1 MPLKDLSVGIVAPS
15 EQIRAAL
22 RSQFADA
29 GIAAKVHESAH
40 YCLSKNDSSTR
51 RLATAGVDLVLVDME
66 DGEAG
71 LLTLRVLQGTV
82 PDAWLFVLTDKDDSQ
97 TLIDCMRAGARDAIT
112 KPIGPRALSQA
123 LTRFLAERVRQG
135 DQEKVGNLYCVT
147 TAKGGSG
154 ATTVAINLASCLS
167 DIGQRRVAFI
177 DLNYP
182 VGDAA
187 AYLNLRPEFTLSEAL
202 ASAPRL
208 DTTLLE
214 SYMSHTEGFSVLAGF
229 KDYVPGAALDYQAL
243 AKVLEICSH
252 SYQDVVIDLPS
263 LLDERTLHTVTE
275 MAKVVLLVLTPELPA
290 LWRTERL
297 LQFFGKNGTRDKLR
311 VIVNRS
317 NKRDDIT
324 EKEITKVLDTPV
336 YWRLPNNYAS
346 SIQSINSGKPVVVI
360 NHSDLSKSYR
370 ELAHELAGLPRVS
383 KNSGLLGFLFRQ

>member
-1 MPLKDLSVGIVAPS
+1 MPLNELSVGIVAPS
-15 EQIRAAL
+15 EEIRAAL
-22 RSQFADA
+22 RSQLSDA
-29 GIAAKVHESAH
+29 GIGARVCESAH
-40 YCLSKNDSSTR
+40 YCSSRNDSSTR
-51 RLATAGVDLVLVDME
+51 RLVAADVNLVLVDME
-66 DGEAG
+66 DSISG
-71 LLTLRVLQGTV
+71 LQTLRVLQATL
-82 PDAWLFVLTDKDDSQ
+82 PDAWLFVLTDKSDSQ
-97 TLIDCMRAGARDAIT
+97 TLIECMRAGARDAIT
-112 KPIGPRALSQA
+112 KPIGPRAVSQA
-123 LTRFLAERVRQG
+123 LTRFLSERVRQG
-135 DQEKVGNLYCVT
+135 DQDKVGNIYCVT

-167 DIGQRRVAFI
+167 DIGKRRVAFI

-202 ASAPRL
+202 AAAPRL

-214 SYMSHTEGFSVLAGF
+214 SYMSHAEGFSVLAGF
-229 KDYVPGAALDYQAL
+229 KDYLPGAPLDHQAL
-243 AKVLEICSH
+243 AKVLEVSSR

-263 LLDERTLHTVTE
+263 LLDEKTLHTVTE
-275 MAKVVLLVLTPELPA
+275 MAKVVLLILTPELPA

-297 LQFFGKNGTRDKLR
+297 LQFFGKNGTREKLR

-324 EKEITKVLDTPV
+324 EKEITKVLETPV

-360 NHSDLSKSYR
+360 NHSDLSRSYR
-370 ELAHELAGLPRVS
+370 ELAHELTGTPRGV
-383 KNSGLLGFLFRQ
+383 KNPGLLGFLFRQ

>member
-1 MPLKDLSVGIVAPS
+1 MSLNELSVGIVAPS
-15 EQIRAAL
+15 DEIRAAL
-22 RSQFADA
+22 RSQVSDS
-29 GIAAKVHESAH
+29 GIAAQVHESAH
-40 YCLSKNDSSTR
+40 YCLSRNDSSTR
-51 RLATAGVDLVLVDME
+51 RLASAGVDLILVDM
-66 DGEAG
+66 DDPEAG
-71 LLTLRVLQGTV
+71 LQSLRVLQATL
-82 PDAWLFVLTDKDDSQ
+82 PDAWLFVLAEQTDPQ
-97 TLIDCMRAGARDAIT
+97 ILIECMRAGARDVIT
-112 KPIGPRALSQA
+112 KPVGPRALSQA
-123 LTRFLAERVRQG
+123 LTRFVGERQRE
-135 DQEKVGNLYCVT
+135 DQRETGSIYCVT

-167 DIGQRRVAFI
+167 EIRSRRVAFI

-187 AYLNLRPEFTLSEAL
+187 AYLNLRPHFTLSEAL
-202 ASAPRL
+202 AAAPRL
-208 DTTLLE
+208 DTVLLE

-229 KDYVPGAALDYQAL
+229 KDYIPGASLDHQAL
-243 AKVLEICSH
+243 AKVLEVASR

-275 MAKVVLLVLTPELPA
+275 MAKVVLLILTPELPA

-297 LQFFGKNGTRDKLR
+297 LQFFGKNGTREKLR

-324 EKEITKVLDTPV
+324 EKEITKVLETPV

-360 NHSDLSKSYR
+360 NHSDLSRSYR
-370 ELAHELAGLPRVS
+370 ELARELTGVPGAN
-383 KNSGLLGFLFRQ
+383 KNQGLLGFLFR